1 MFFSAHGGN
10 KSGGNDSG
18 DCNKSCQRQRGFTLF
33 ELFIVA
39 CIVGVLATV
48 LFNRVLLYQRMAEKT
63 AMEETVGVL
72 RGALHLKFAGLIAQH
87 RENDAQYFVGQNPM
101 NWLAEKPKNYVGEL
115 FGPEAGKVA
124 SGQWYFDL
132 RDRSLVY
139 LVHNRGSSDDGAKKA
154 SAAQIAF
161 VIKVVWGNK
170 SAEVGDAWMTHKVL
184 EGVVLEQKFPYKW
197 DQ

>member
-1 MFFSAHGGN
+1 MYFSARAGN
-10 KSGGNDSG
+10 KSSSKGRAR
-18 DCNKSCQRQRGFTLF
+18 DCRSCSRQRGFTLF
-33 ELFIVA
+33 ELLIVA

-72 RGALHLKFAGLIAQH
+72 RSALHLKFAELIAQR
-87 RENDAQYFVGQNPM
+87 RENDAQYFVGQNPI
-101 NWLAEKPKNYVGEL
+101 NWLAEKPKNYAGEL
-115 FGPEAGKVA
+115 FGPEAGRVV

-139 LVHNRGSSDDGAKKA
+139 LVHNHGDDKKA
-154 SAAQIAF
+154 SAAQIVF
-161 VIKVVWGNK
+161 VIKVVRGSK
-170 SAEVGDAWMTHKVL
+170 DVGDGDAQVARQVI
-184 EGVVLEQKFPYKW
+184 EGVVLEQKFPYAW